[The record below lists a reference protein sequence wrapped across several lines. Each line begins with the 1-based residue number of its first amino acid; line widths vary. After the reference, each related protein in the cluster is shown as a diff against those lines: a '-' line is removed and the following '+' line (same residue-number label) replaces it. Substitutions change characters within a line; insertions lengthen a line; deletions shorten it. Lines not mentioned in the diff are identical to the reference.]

1 MKRKF
6 ASWVKFVYVPVKEII
21 SFLLKMARN
30 VCYRPCGKYS
40 NTKNNRDSTSWNQ
53 SGRNVQG
60 SDKEAIF
67 RRTSCIEFHSAEN
80 VAQRNG
86 LLDPD
91 FGTGQIL
98 YRRPR
103 LVRGWYLGKEP
114 LEYRKPATPFRFSFQ
129 IKDRDAAEENDKLKY
144 LKSKTIIYPES
155 MTVEIC
161 SLQARPVRRQGRV
174 GTAVSN
180 ISTAGLKEN
189 GDKVEAM
196 RALNT
201 ERAPKVSEGPKKEDS
216 KSTDNEA
223 KIEIDSKKTDKLRL
237 KGEIPRSHL
246 RQRSPAKGKKQ
257 RMPKGDFLYGKK
269 ENSMEFG
276 DENYLDRKKF
286 PDCCVECF
294 TFKESDY
301 DIWSR
306 IGKT

>member
-1 MKRKF
+1 M
-6 ASWVKFVYVPVKEII
+6 YIPVKEII
-21 SFLLKMARN
+21 SFFLKMARN
-30 VCYRPCGKYS
+30 VCYHPCGKYS
-40 NTKNNRDSTSWNQ
+40 NTKNDRDHSSWNQ
-53 SGRNVQG
+53 TGRNVQG
-60 SDKEAIF
+60 SDKEANF
-67 RRTSCIEFHSAEN
+67 RCTSCIEFHSAEN

-114 LEYRKPATPFRFSFQ
+114 LEYRKQSTPFRFSLRQ
-129 IKDRDAAEENDKLKY
+129 IKDRNIAEENDKLKY

-155 MTVEIC
+155 MTVGIC
-161 SLQARPVRRQGRV
+161 SLQTRPVRREGRV

-180 ISTAGLKEN
+180 ISTAGLKEK
-189 GDKVEAM
+189 GDKAQTM
-196 RALNT
+196 RAINT
-201 ERAPKVSEGPKKEDS
+201 ERAPKLCEKPKKDDSRPTEDE
-216 KSTDNEA
+216 T
-223 KIEIDSKKTDKLRL
+223 KIETHSKKTDKLRL

-246 RQRSPAKGKKQ
+246 RQKSPIKGKKQ
-257 RMPKGDFLYGKK
+257 RLPKRDYFYGKK
-269 ENSMEFG
+269 EDSVEFG
-276 DENYLDRKKF
+276 DENYLDRKKI

>member
-1 MKRKF
+1 
-6 ASWVKFVYVPVKEII
+6 
-21 SFLLKMARN
+21 MARN
-30 VCYRPCGKYS
+30 ICYHPWGKYS
-40 NTKNNRDSTSWNQ
+40 NTKHNRGSTSWNQ
-53 SGRNVQG
+53 TRLNVQG
-60 SDKEAIF
+60 RDKEAIF

-91 FGTGQIL
+91 LNFGTGQIL

-114 LEYRKPATPFRFSFQ
+114 LEHRKPTTPFRFSFQ
-129 IKDRDAAEENDKLKY
+129 IKDKVAAEEDDKLKY
-144 LKSKTIIYPES
+144 LKSKTITYPES
-155 MTVEIC
+155 MTVGIC
-161 SLQARPVRRQGRV
+161 SLQARPVRREGRV

-180 ISTAGLKEN
+180 ISTAGLKEI

-201 ERAPKVSEGPKKEDS
+201 ERAPKLSERPKRENS

-223 KIEIDSKKTDKLRL
+223 KIEIDSKKTGL
-237 KGEIPRSHL
+237 KGEIPRSNSL
-246 RQRSPAKGKKQ
+246 RQRSPVKGKKQ
-257 RMPKGDFLYGKK
+257 RMPKRDNFCGKQ
-269 ENSMEFG
+269 ESSMEFG
-276 DENYLDRKKF
+276 DENNLDRKKF

-306 IGKT
+306 IEKT

>member
-1 MKRKF
+1 
-6 ASWVKFVYVPVKEII
+6 
-21 SFLLKMARN
+21 MARN
-30 VCYRPCGKYS
+30 VCYHPWGKYS
-40 NTKNNRDSTSWNQ
+40 NAENSRGSTSWNQ
-53 SGRNVQG
+53 TRRNVQG
-60 SDKEAIF
+60 SDKETIL

-91 FGTGQIL
+91 LNFETGQIL

-114 LEYRKPATPFRFSFQ
+114 LEYRKPTTPFRFSFQ
-129 IKDRDAAEENDKLKY
+129 IKDRDRAAEENDKQKY

-155 MTVEIC
+155 MTVGIC
-161 SLQARPVRRQGRV
+161 SLQARPVRRERRV

-180 ISTAGLKEN
+180 ISTQAGLKEK

-201 ERAPKVSEGPKKEDS
+201 ERASKLSERPKKEVS

-223 KIEIDSKKTDKLRL
+223 KIEIDSKKTDKLRM
-237 KGEIPRSHL
+237 KGEIPRSRL
-246 RQRSPAKGKKQ
+246 RQRSPVKGKKQ
-257 RMPKGDFLYGKK
+257 RMPKSDNFYGKK
-269 ENSMEFG
+269 ENIMEFG

-306 IGKT
+306 IEKT